1 MQQNHK
7 LTLPKENRKV
17 FPDVPVVGCQ
27 NGRSLQD
34 YLVRTKLPKLEESR
48 RCEPCWK
55 RTCLV
60 CDSISTT
67 TTVTTEACQGT
78 FKIQEGP
85 LSSDTK
91 KMLYL
96 LKCQICGEVSF
107 VGKAKTKFCYRFNN
121 YESTHRAFRNGK
133 RKVPRK
139 SFHTIY
145 LLS

>member
-1 MQQNHK
+1 M
-7 LTLPKENRKV
+7 ERA
-17 FPDVPVVGCQ
+17 F
-27 NGRSLQD
+27 R
-34 YLVRTKLPKLEESR
+34 
-48 RCEPCWK
+48 
-55 RTCLV
+55 
-60 CDSISTT
+60 I
-67 TTVTTEACQGT
+67 TEACQGT

-96 LKCQICGEVSF
+96 LKCQICGEVPF

-145 LLS
+145 LLSWWPLESMTGILWFLNNVKHMNSWKKDKRFGKTDLKPEKLLPEK

>member
-1 MQQNHK
+1 M
-7 LTLPKENRKV
+7 ERA
-17 FPDVPVVGCQ
+17 F
-27 NGRSLQD
+27 R
-34 YLVRTKLPKLEESR
+34 
-48 RCEPCWK
+48 
-55 RTCLV
+55 
-60 CDSISTT
+60 I
-67 TTVTTEACQGT
+67 TEACQGT

-96 LKCQICGEVSF
+96 LKCQICGEVRF

-133 RKVPRK
+133 QKVPRK

-145 LLS
+145 CLDGHWNWWLGFCDFWTTWNTWTVEKKKKRFGKTDLKPEKLLPEKQEHLS